1 MTRSLRPIIFLEY
14 SRCSKN
20 TSWMDLLIKPEVF
33 SLLLL
38 SSFLVFCLSPMVSI
52 IIETQESRSI
62 LFLQMAESWSTPS
75 QPLHV
80 IFYLSFLHFLH
91 KNTITLQPSSQ
102 CMSRNSFENFT
113 MKVENETETI
123 IFFWD
128 NCNLRNFDICIFSL
142 TLENC
147 KYKSVVQEIVKLWM
161 WIKV

>member
-1 MTRSLRPIIFLEY
+1 MLKKHLLDEFINKAWSFL
-14 SRCSKN
+14 
-20 TSWMDLLIKPEVF
+20 TSSP
-33 SLLLL
+33 LLLPCFL
-38 SSFLVFCLSPMVSI
+38 S
-52 IIETQESRSI
+52 ESNGVDNHRNTGINSI
-62 LFLQMAESWSTPS
+62 LFLRMAKSWSTPS

-91 KNTITLQPSSQ
+91 KNTIALQPSSQ
-102 CMSRNSFENFT
+102 RMSRNSFEKFT

-161 WIKV
+161 RIKV